1 MQRRLSPFAVF
12 VGLLLVLFCLSG
24 LGVFWSIQQLPRWAA
39 EQFGQPAPYLT
50 QWDRLT
56 YSVRLL
62 MNRDD
67 LLTPL
72 NATGTE
78 RQFEVGLGESVTDIT
93 TRLQQQGLVRNAEAL
108 RLYLI
113 YAGLDTSVQA
123 GQYTLSPA
131 MNAVQIG
138 YALQDATPAEVTF
151 AILPGWRAEE
161 IAAALPT
168 SGLSITPEEFLDR
181 VHHPAAESLPEGWA
195 ELTSLEGFL
204 FPGSYEVSRD
214 LSLQDLIATFLKQW
228 DGAVNADMRQAFERQ
243 GLSLEQAVT
252 LASMVQREAVVA
264 EEQPLIA
271 SVFYNRLNAGMK
283 LESDP
288 TVQYA
293 LGYNDDQGT
302 WWTNPLSLQDLEI
315 QSPYNTYLVVGL
327 PPTPI
332 ANPGLSALEA
342 VAYPAQTPYYY
353 FRARCDGSGQHVF
366 AATFEEHLQ
375 NSCP

>member
-1 MQRRLSPFAVF
+1 M
-12 VGLLLVLFCLSG
+12 
-24 LGVFWSIQQLPRWAA
+24 
-39 EQFGQPAPYLT
+39 
-50 QWDRLT
+50 
-56 YSVRLL
+56 
-62 MNRDD
+62 
-67 LLTPL
+67 
-72 NATGTE
+72 
-78 RQFEVGLGESVTDIT
+78 
-93 TRLQQQGLVRNAEAL
+93 
-108 RLYLI
+108 
-113 YAGLDTSVQA
+113 
-123 GQYTLSPA
+123 
-131 MNAVQIG
+131 
-138 YALQDATPAEVTF
+138 
-151 AILPGWRAEE
+151 
-161 IAAALPT
+161 
-168 SGLSITPEEFLDR
+168 
-181 VHHPAAESLPEGWA
+181 
-195 ELTSLEGFL
+195 
-204 FPGSYEVSRD
+204 SRD

-327 PPTPI
+327 PPAPI
-332 ANPGLSALEA
+332 ANPDLSALEA

-353 FRARCDGSGQHVF
+353 FRARCDDSGQHVF

-375 NSCP
+375 NSCLDPATTICV